1 MNREPSTLNGPSLPV
16 SRRQMLSKV
25 GSGFGLL
32 GLAGALEGAGRLA
45 AAGTGESGTA
55 TAASGLHFPAKAKR
69 VIFLCMNGGPSHLD
83 TFDPKPAL
91 RKYAGQPPSDGLYL
105 KNKGNGFLPS
115 PFRFDRKGENGV
127 PISELLPGIA
137 SCIEDICVLR
147 SMHTNVPNHE
157 PGLLMMHSG
166 HLQPVRPSFGSWM
179 LYGLGSEN
187 ANLPGYVV
195 LRPGPQIV
203 VGPRLWSEGFLPAKF
218 QGTSVLTTDM
228 KVDKLIGNIKNP
240 RTTPTAQREQLA
252 LLQALNRKHLTKR
265 PGDEQLDAQ
274 IQAMEL
280 AFSMQTEA
288 AEAFDISREPQRV
301 RESYGKTK
309 FSDSCLLA
317 RRLIE
322 RGVRCVQVYYV
333 RDHSWAPFQPWDA
346 HRDNDNMHR
355 ELCADADRATGALLS
370 DLKLRGLL
378 DDTLVLWGG
387 EFGRTPYSELSEKK
401 NKNKYGPGRDHHH
414 SGFSMFLAGGG
425 VRGGIGYG
433 ETDELGMNAVENP
446 VHVHDLHAT
455 MLHLMGIDHEK
466 LTYHYSGRDF
476 RLTDVHGQ
484 VLHDIIA

>member
-1 MNREPSTLNGPSLPV
+1 MTPDRMPPSHSPHHLPV
-16 SRRQMLSKV
+16 SRRQLLATL

-32 GLAGALEGAGRLA
+32 GLAGALQGAGKLNVP
-45 AAGTGESGTA
+45 AGAGN
-55 TAASGLHFPAKAKR
+55 TAASNGLHFPAKAKR
-69 VIFLCMNGGPSHLD
+69 VIFLCMNGGPSHVD
-83 TFDPKPAL
+83 TFDPKPVL
-91 RKYAGQPPSDGLYL
+91 RKYAGKQPSDTLFL

-115 PFRFDRKGENGV
+115 PFHFFRKGENGV
-127 PISELLPGIA
+127 PVSELLPGIG
-137 SCIEDICVLR
+137 SCIDDICVLR
-147 SMHTNVPNHE
+147 SMHTDVPNHE

-166 HLQPVRPSFGSWM
+166 HLQPVRPSFGSWL
-179 LYGLGSEN
+179 LYGLGNEN

-203 VGPRLWSEGFLPAKF
+203 VGPRLWSQGFLPAKF

-228 KVDKLIGNIKNP
+228 AVDKLIGNIKNP
-240 RTTPTAQREQLA
+240 HVSPSDQREQLA
-252 LLQALNRKHLTKR
+252 LLHALNRKHQKQR
-265 PGDEQLDAQ
+265 QNDQQLDAE

-280 AFSMQTEA
+280 AFGMQTQA
-288 AEAFDISREPQRV
+288 AEAFDISREPARV
-301 RESYGKTK
+301 REAYGKTD
-309 FSDSCLLA
+309 FSNSCLLA
-317 RRLIE
+317 RRLVE

-355 ELCADADRATGALLS
+355 ELCADADRATAALLS

-378 DDTLVLWGG
+378 DDTLVVWGG

-401 NKNKYGPGRDHHH
+401 KKGYGPGRDHHH

-476 RLTDVHGQ
+476 RLTDVHGH